1 MQIFATAN
9 ANVCNRGC
17 KRLRPEIHTLIC
29 LGKCLLLTIFSDGDG
44 HMGELFGAGFR
55 IKNSSKTP
63 VPAHLKWNKTA
74 FIEVFSAQNG
84 LNVQD
89 FFSFGNRKPTES
101 NYHIVSVSAIL
112 PALCHQAGQRG
123 KPPQEGTE
131 MPLCLIIHNIS
142 SARRK
147 RRLV

>member
-1 MQIFATAN
+1 MLVST
-9 ANVCNRGC
+9 
-17 KRLRPEIHTLIC
+17 
-29 LGKCLLLTIFSDGDG
+29 
-44 HMGELFGAGFR
+44 
-55 IKNSSKTP
+55 
-63 VPAHLKWNKTA
+63 HLKWNKTA

-89 FFSFGNRKPTES
+89 FFPFGNRKSTES

-142 SARRK
+142 SARRQ
-147 RRLV
+147 RRSG